1 MLERITRYLSAFRC
15 IYSNYPQCDN
25 SRRQRV
31 GLGHE
36 KRHSHFRHDGALPV
50 YVYIYTASME
60 EISVTFLTVTDRLRE
75 GYLTPYDVK
84 EQIEVE
90 GIIDKAVP

>member
-1 MLERITRYLSAFRC
+1 
-15 IYSNYPQCDN
+15 
-25 SRRQRV
+25 
-31 GLGHE
+31 
-36 KRHSHFRHDGALPV
+36 
-50 YVYIYTASME
+50 ME